1 MTRKFLSKEVMPL
14 LPDQKP
20 MNIPK
25 VAGYILNIHAKL
37 ITNNQT
43 IYTNGYDLTIRQI
56 PLSEGYF
63 KMNYNEDKK
72 IFNFESLYR
81 IDLSGDLIDQYIGQ
95 NEIGV
100 SVKIEGQAKLDYNA
114 TPEINNIEI
123 LMIYEDDQ
131 NIDKKELIN
140 DLFMNDNIIKLLE
153 DNDFYELDVISM
165 Y

>member
-1 MTRKFLSKEVMPL
+1 MTSKFLSKEVMPL

-25 VAGYILNIHAKL
+25 VAGYTLNIHAKL

-63 KMNYNEDKK
+63 KMNYNANEKL
-72 IFNFESLYR
+72 FNFESIYR
-81 IDLSGDLIDQYIGQ
+81 VDLSGYVIEQNINQDQIG
-95 NEIGV
+95 I
-100 SVKIEGQAKLDYNA
+100 SVKIEGQTKLEYNSK
-114 TPEINNIEI
+114 PEINNIEL
-123 LMIYEDDQ
+123 LMLYEDDQ

-140 DLFMNDNIIKLLE
+140 DVLINDNIIELLE
-153 DNDFYELDVISM
+153 NHNFYETDIISV

>member
-1 MTRKFLSKEVMPL
+1 MTKKFLSKEVMPL

-63 KMNYNEDKK
+63 KMNYNEDEK

-100 SVKIEGQAKLDYNA
+100 SVKIEGQSKLDYNA

-153 DNDFYELDVISM
+153 DNDFYELDIISM

>member
-72 IFNFESLYR
+72 IFNFKF
-81 IDLSGDLIDQYIGQ
+81 I
-95 NEIGV
+95 
-100 SVKIEGQAKLDYNA
+100 
-114 TPEINNIEI
+114 
-123 LMIYEDDQ
+123 
-131 NIDKKELIN
+131 
-140 DLFMNDNIIKLLE
+140 
-153 DNDFYELDVISM
+153 
-165 Y
+165 